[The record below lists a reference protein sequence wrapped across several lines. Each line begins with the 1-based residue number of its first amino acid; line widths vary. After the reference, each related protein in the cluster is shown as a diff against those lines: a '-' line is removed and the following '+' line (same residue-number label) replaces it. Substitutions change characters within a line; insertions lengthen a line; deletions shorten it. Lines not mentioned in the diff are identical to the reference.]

1 MAAMATVKVAN
12 HESLSWTA
20 WMFHINLAAVMGAE
34 PKAFVEVVQ
43 QGQWLLSGKGAA
55 GIWRETS
62 EPQNV
67 KKFCGD
73 SWS

>member
-1 MAAMATVKVAN
+1 MAAMATVEVAN
-12 HESLSWTA
+12 PESLSWTA
-20 WMFHINLAAVMGAE
+20 WIFHINLAAVMGTE

-55 GIWRETS
+55 SIWRETS

-67 KKFCGD
+67 KDFHGD
-73 SWS
+73 S